1 MYRKPPDKDDSRR
14 SPTCYLNNTAKS
26 IYNENNQQNKS
37 PSGRSLD
44 NTNVLSPVLGLQCVT
59 ADREGGDDLLCV
71 SAGRVRWPNSDTV
84 ASLLQLT
91 TGSQPKAVLQS
102 QTQFKDTRTSIK
114 PQHETFMLRLKGGSD
129 HIATKPPHHLDS
141 NAIDVAALYRVD
153 PHQHM

>member
-1 MYRKPPDKDDSRR
+1 M
-14 SPTCYLNNTAKS
+14 AVW
-26 IYNENNQQNKS
+26 QQNKS

-91 TGSQPKAVLQS
+91 RGSQPKAVLQS
-102 QTQFKDTRTSIK
+102 QTQFKLKAFENEHKLNLDSFSISDDTRT
-114 PQHETFMLRLKGGSD
+114 LN
-129 HIATKPPHHLDS
+129 TKL
-141 NAIDVAALYRVD
+141 LC
-153 PHQHM
+153 